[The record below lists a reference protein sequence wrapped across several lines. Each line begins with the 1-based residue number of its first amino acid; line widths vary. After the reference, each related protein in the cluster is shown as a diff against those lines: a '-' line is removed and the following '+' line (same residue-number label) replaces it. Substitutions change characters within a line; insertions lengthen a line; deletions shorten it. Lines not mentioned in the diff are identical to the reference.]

1 MTSSFGN
8 ASSCLQCN
16 SETFSNLRCG
26 FQDSPP
32 HGAHR
37 AATTPGVGLFD
48 TPVVSSSEGK
58 LPMLRS
64 TLASFALAIL
74 AASTFAHATPYVFE
88 PRHSQGVMHWS
99 HLGFSNPNATFS
111 RIEGTL
117 DWNAAEPSKSSVK
130 ATIPMSAFT
139 TGVPDLDDD
148 FRSEAF
154 FDFARY
160 PAATFTST
168 HVEKGADVGGLRVTG
183 DLALHGV
190 TKPVTLDV
198 HINKVGTNPRNQLPT
213 VGFEATAMLKRSDFN
228 LGRFVPQ
235 VSDEI
240 RIALTIEAAD
250 AVESARLDA
259 KEAAEEAAKAAK
271 ANGA

>member
-1 MTSSFGN
+1 MIRP
-8 ASSCLQCN
+8 AV
-16 SETFSNLRCG
+16 
-26 FQDSPP
+26 
-32 HGAHR
+32 
-37 AATTPGVGLFD
+37 AAF
-48 TPVVSSSEGK
+48 
-58 LPMLRS
+58 
-64 TLASFALAIL
+64 TLAFA

-88 PRHSQGVMHWS
+88 ARHSQGVMRWS
-99 HLGFSNPNATFS
+99 HLGFSNPSATFS

-117 DWNAAEPSKSSVK
+117 DWNAADPSKSSVK

-160 PAATFTST
+160 PDATFTST
-168 HVEKGADVGGLRVTG
+168 RVEKGAGAGALRMTG
-183 DLALHGV
+183 DLALRGV
-190 TKPVTLDV
+190 TRPITLDV

-240 RIALTIEAAD
+240 RIELTIEAAD
-250 AVESARLDA
+250 AAESARLDA
-259 KEAAEEAAKAAK
+259 KEAAEAAKAHK
-271 ANGA
+271 S